1 MCWLGNVTGTVRF
14 QLKCT
19 SAFGESHL
27 RCAQPLQWFR
37 DSGVTSAKNQL
48 LFLSFLLAFFRHWEQ
63 AADHYYPRWS
73 QQHLGLICL
82 QSQTPFSKSSGT
94 VILNWPTFPLAK
106 VKKCYGAFYNPQP
119 IIYAETLGEF
129 RLGLFSLTQSC
140 FDMFICL
147 ICLFWLALIIIGSSV

>member
-1 MCWLGNVTGTVRF
+1 MSQWQYVSYWNVHPPLVYF
-14 QLKCT
+14 
-19 SAFGESHL
+19 HL
-27 RCAQPLQWFR
+27 CCVQPLRWFKG
-37 DSGVTSAKNQL
+37 SGITSAKNQL
-48 LFLSFLLAFFRHWEQ
+48 LFLSFLLSFLKHLEH

-73 QQHLGLICL
+73 QQHLGLIWL
-82 QSQTPFSKSSGT
+82 QSQTPFSKLNCT

-129 RLGLFSLTQSC
+129 RLGLFSLTQRC

-147 ICLFWLALIIIGSSV
+147 ICLFWLALIIIGRSV